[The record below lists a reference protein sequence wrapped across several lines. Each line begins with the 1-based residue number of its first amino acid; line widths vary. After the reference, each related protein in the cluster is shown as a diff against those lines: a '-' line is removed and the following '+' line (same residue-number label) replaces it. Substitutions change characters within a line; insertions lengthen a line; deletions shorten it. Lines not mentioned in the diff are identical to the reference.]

1 MTKEIETASD
11 TVRTQLAQFSLENA
25 ALTKQVERLTD
36 ENTVLKQQVIDT
48 ANVIENDLKSDIIV
62 KIQAASHGKYQPNE
76 LQPMSLDKLKN
87 IEEVLF
93 KSGAFDS
100 PELFKSIR
108 TGSASFDH
116 SNRLT
121 VGSLYEGGK

>member
-11 TVRTQLAQFSLENA
+11 TVRTQLAQLSLDNA
-25 ALTKQVERLTD
+25 ALLKRVETYET
-36 ENTVLKQQVIDT
+36 ENTALKQQNIDL
-48 ANVIENDLKSDIIV
+48 AHVIETDLKSDVIL

-121 VGSLYEGGK
+121 VGSLYEGEK